1 MRRRCGPRGFTLL
14 ELVIALAIVGAL
26 LVIAFGG
33 LRVAIAAW
41 AQGDDRS
48 EAHQHLRGV
57 ASVLARALGAAYPYR
72 GPLGEAPDATVL
84 FRGAEA
90 RVEFVTQAPPFPA
103 PIPVA
108 FTAVV
113 IALESEEGPALVIRQ
128 RPLPNREPF
137 TEAKEVLRDPGIQRL
152 ELQYLHEGGAWEPEW
167 DAESE
172 RGLPRAVKITI
183 ATTRAGRVQTLPPLT
198 VALRTVLQ

>member
-1 MRRRCGPRGFTLL
+1 MTRRLGRQGFTLL

-26 LVIAFGG
+26 LVVAFGG

-41 AQGDDRS
+41 TQGDDRS

-57 ASVLARALGAAYPYR
+57 AAVLARGMGATFPYR
-72 GPLGEAPDATVL
+72 GTLGQAPDAVVL
-84 FRGAEA
+84 FRGTER
-90 RVEFVTQAPPFPA
+90 RVEFVTQSPPFP
-103 PIPVA
+103 PPVPVA

-128 RPLPNREPF
+128 RVLPNREPF
-137 TEAKEVLRDPGIQRL
+137 TDAQVVLRDAAIQRL
-152 ELQYLHEGGAWEPEW
+152 ELRYLNESGVWQEEW
-167 DAESE
+167 NAEE
-172 RGLPRAVKITI
+172 EQALPRAVQIVV
-183 ATTRAGRVQTLPPLT
+183 ASTRAGRVEALPPLT

>member
-1 MRRRCGPRGFTLL
+1 MRRPGQRGFTLL

-48 EAHQHLRGV
+48 EVHQHLRGV
-57 ASVLARALGAAYPYR
+57 ASILARALGAAHPYR
-72 GPLGEAPDATVL
+72 AALGQAPEAVVL
-84 FRGAEA
+84 FRGSEA
-90 RVEFVTQAPPFPA
+90 RVEFVTQAPPFPV

-137 TEAKEVLRDPGIQRL
+137 TEAKEALRDAGIQRL
-152 ELQYLHEGGAWEPEW
+152 ELRYLDEGGAWRDEW

-172 RGLPRAVKITI
+172 RGLPRAVQITV